1 MQLEVLLARQLACR
15 INDHGWH
22 RTTACGL
29 FQQIEAGSVRQPQ
42 VQNHAVELAVLQ
54 GFETIGRRRR
64 LREFDLRFGQQL
76 ANCDP

>member
-15 INDHGWH
+15 INHHGWH
-22 RTTACGL
+22 RTTACCL